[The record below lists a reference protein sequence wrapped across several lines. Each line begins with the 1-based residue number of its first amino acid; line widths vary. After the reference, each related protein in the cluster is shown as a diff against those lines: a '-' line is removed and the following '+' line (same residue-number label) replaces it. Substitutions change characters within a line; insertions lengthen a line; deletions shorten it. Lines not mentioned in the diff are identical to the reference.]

1 MNSSCQGNWKEAAW
15 PQIWKSWKPQ
25 IIAQSVGFSLAFT
38 EAGVKFI
45 SAHNAPTH
53 PMYFSSSKY
62 VLFLRQVRGNASILF
77 LMASSLNPSM
87 LAGMQRTGA
96 GSIVLFIAE
105 TLLKSYLARPLH
117 DYAPLAV
124 FSTTVAL
131 IAPQHHPPFLCRT
144 TFNLCTAAYLARF
157 CTVAT
162 LQPHLVPLKVRRAL
176 LTIWPSRTL
185 PPPTAALEHLAGN
198 CHQYWSCS
206 RTGTGILAHDLKNI
220 LWFDFRKC
228 A

>member
-1 MNSSCQGNWKEAAW
+1 MAT
-15 PQIWKSWKPQ
+15 PR
-25 IIAQSVGFSLAFT
+25 
-38 EAGVKFI
+38 
-45 SAHNAPTH
+45 
-53 PMYFSSSKY
+53 FSSWW
-62 VLFLRQVRGNASILF
+62 LHHWIPQCLRACNAQV
-77 LMASSLNPSM
+77 
-87 LAGMQRTGA
+87 Q

-144 TFNLCTAAYLARF
+144 TFNLYTAAYLARF

-162 LQPHLVPLKVRRAL
+162 LPHLVPLKVRRAL

-206 RTGTGILAHDLKNI
+206 RTGTGILAPGLDLKNI
-220 LWFDFRKC
+220 LGFDFRKC